1 MKIIV
6 SYLLKLLPC
15 TVLLFSSYSPLG
27 LLPTVINKNSE
38 LLQAMIEIP
47 THKTSDINLRKL
59 KFGE

>member
-6 SYLLKLLPC
+6 SYVFKLLPC
-15 TVLLFSSYSPLG
+15 IVLLFTSYSPLG

-47 THKTSDINLRKL
+47 TIRLVT
-59 KFGE
+59 